1 MVSISATIS
10 QSYDSFQA
18 MAGHDSKSIQST
30 VKSNFDGNLDQLKK
44 IVPSSFTTQIQLPTV
59 QIIDILTGLH

>member
-1 MVSISATIS
+1 MNVSATIS

-18 MAGHDSKSIQST
+18 MVGHDSQSIQT
-30 VKSNFDGNLDQLKK
+30 KVKSNFDGNLDQLNK

>member
-1 MVSISATIS
+1 MNVSATIS

-18 MAGHDSKSIQST
+18 MVGHDSQSIQT
-30 VKSNFDGNLDQLKK
+30 KVKSNFDGNLDQLKK